1 MTYVGVVLRV
11 TVRASAAR
19 GTPVHTVLP
28 SSRQCPEA
36 SAQGRTHKRRLS
48 QTHDRP
54 SVGPRERDDS
64 EGLGVDPGACGSA
77 GPVAAV
83 AWRTAQQD
91 RDGSRI
97 HGDSP
102 GEAGARLGPC
112 GITTATPQH
121 FTVVSRPA
129 AEGQPRSFLH
139 RGSPGTLAWTT
150 ADIPRSPF
158 TFSRNTPIKTHV
170 ATGPRQSTAAGRGQ
184 MQSKYGPEPRLPAS
198 PLTVRERERNKN
210 PFFY

>member
-1 MTYVGVVLRV
+1 MTYVRVVLRV

-64 EGLGVDPGACGSA
+64 ECLGVDPGACGSA

-150 ADIPRSPF
+150 ADIPGVPSLSPETRRSRLTSPLAPGSQLPRAGVRC
-158 TFSRNTPIKTHV
+158 SRNM
-170 ATGPRQSTAAGRGQ
+170 GQS
-184 MQSKYGPEPRLPAS
+184 PDCPHHH
-198 PLTVRERERNKN
+198 
-210 PFFY
+210 